1 MDNQKSEILEKIE
14 DAINSKIDIPNVSE
28 EQEGFLIHLLIALAA
43 TVVYILIKN
52 L

>member
-1 MDNQKSEILEKIE
+1 MDKKIE

-28 EQEGFLIHLLIALAA
+28 EQEGYLIHILLALAA
-43 TVVYILIKN
+43 TVLYIIIQN